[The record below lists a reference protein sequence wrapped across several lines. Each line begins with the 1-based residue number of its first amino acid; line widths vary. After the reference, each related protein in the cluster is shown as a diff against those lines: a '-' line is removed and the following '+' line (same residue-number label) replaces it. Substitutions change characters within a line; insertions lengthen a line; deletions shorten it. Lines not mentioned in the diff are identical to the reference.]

1 MTFLPLEV
9 DPDTRNLSVVVGL
22 AFAVIL
28 GLAWLGIISQGVAFV
43 VIALFAG
50 FALYGY
56 VLMKEGDYDEL
67 D

>member
-1 MTFLPLEV
+1 MVLPLDV
-9 DPDTRNLSVVVGL
+9 PPDIRNLSIVVGL
-22 AFAVIL
+22 AFAVVF
-28 GLAWLGIISQGVAFV
+28 GLTWFGIISQGLAFV
-43 VIALFAG
+43 VLALFAG